1 MRQNYFPLLH
11 PPVSFEISISE
22 VVKILEGGINMIK
35 KIFKNWKTLI
45 KVIAIAT
52 SMKFEVID
60 ISLMPMLIT

>member
-1 MRQNYFPLLH
+1 
-11 PPVSFEISISE
+11 
-22 VVKILEGGINMIK
+22 MIK

>member
-1 MRQNYFPLLH
+1 M
-11 PPVSFEISISE
+11 
-22 VVKILEGGINMIK
+22 EGGVLWLN
-35 KIFKNWKTLI
+35 NYRKTLI